1 MKTLKVLYE
10 FQAEAGT
17 ELSVTEG
24 ETLTIVNKDAGEGW
38 WMARLDHV
46 WNLKKKVFLNFLI
59 ATESQNN
66 EWF

>member
-38 WMARLDHV
+38 WMARLDQILIY
-46 WNLKKKVFLNFLI
+46 LKKKIWIFQ
-59 ATESQNN
+59 SQ
-66 EWF
+66 F

>member
-38 WMARLDHV
+38 WMARLD
-46 WNLKKKVFLNFLI
+46 KILI
-59 ATESQNN
+59 IRKIE
-66 EWF
+66 